1 MKSGAE
7 LGDRMVTGEDNG
19 FTEAIAPVYLGV
31 EPVNG
36 KLLG

>member
-1 MKSGAE
+1 
-7 LGDRMVTGEDNG
+7 MVTGEDNG

-36 KLLG
+36 KLLGRVCKLTIRI